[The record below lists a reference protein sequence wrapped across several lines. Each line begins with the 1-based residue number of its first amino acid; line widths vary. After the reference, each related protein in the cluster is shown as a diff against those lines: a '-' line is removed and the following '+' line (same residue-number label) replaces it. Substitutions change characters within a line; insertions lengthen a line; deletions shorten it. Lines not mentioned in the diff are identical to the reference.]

1 MPAARPD
8 QAAPRRILRE
18 AGADGASPRWVLV
31 GDAGAGRGGAGSRNG
46 VFVNCVRVA
55 RARLRDGD
63 TIALAA
69 GGAVPVGGRVRPQ
82 AVACAF
88 RFAEDEP
95 PPAAPGQPQRR
106 PRSAGLA
113 THQEGAAAPRRA
125 APHRPAPP
133 RPAPPF
139 SAPFHESAA
148 ASPRGPRAAP
158 PGADGAGT
166 RRHGAARAPP
176 RRPLEPFP
184 RSAGQ
189 SGRDVAAQGVLS
201 RELGLVGC
209 GPGGAAPRRAPA
221 VRLAPQDAELSGL
234 AAGSYGGV
242 SRALA
247 EAEDARERARAGLEA
262 QHRAA
267 LVGQVAADRARARAA
282 RGAEAAEAAE
292 AELAEAHRA
301 VQAERA
307 RARKLK
313 EAAAAGIPERHLCML
328 RRPW

>member
-148 ASPRGPRAAP
+148 ASPPRSSARPPAAP
-158 PGADGAGT
+158 LGAIPALGGAERPGRG
-166 RRHGAARAPP
+166 
-176 RRPLEPFP
+176 
-184 RSAGQ
+184 SAG
-189 SGRDVAAQGVLS
+189 SAVA
-201 RELGLVGC
+201 
-209 GPGGAAPRRAPA
+209 
-221 VRLAPQDAELSGL
+221 
-234 AAGSYGGV
+234 
-242 SRALA
+242 
-247 EAEDARERARAGLEA
+247 
-262 QHRAA
+262 
-267 LVGQVAADRARARAA
+267 
-282 RGAEAAEAAE
+282 
-292 AELAEAHRA
+292 
-301 VQAERA
+301 
-307 RARKLK
+307 
-313 EAAAAGIPERHLCML
+313 
-328 RRPW
+328 